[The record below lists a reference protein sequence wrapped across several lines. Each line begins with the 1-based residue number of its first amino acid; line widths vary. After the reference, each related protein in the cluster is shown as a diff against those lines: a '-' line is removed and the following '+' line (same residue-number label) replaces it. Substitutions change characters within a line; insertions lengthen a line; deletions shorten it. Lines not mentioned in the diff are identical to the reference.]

1 MTGRILFFF
10 AEIIT
15 SQLLFEKTND
25 QRSVK
30 EKAVAELTAFLS
42 RCRLEHFEI
51 YLNQKFCF
59 AVLFGFILLCQD
71 RSLRDSVAPLSRNHP
86 ERDVIFAP
94 RVYVCVYAQSKE
106 RERPM
111 FFCLLCS
118 NTFKTPARNCGKIIC
133 GWPHLWFVP
142 DLE

>member
-86 ERDVIFAP
+86 ERDVIYSP
-94 RVYVCVYAQSKE
+94 RVCVCVCTIE
-106 RERPM
+106 RERDQ
-111 FFCLLCS
+111 CS
-118 NTFKTPARNCGKIIC
+118 
-133 GWPHLWFVP
+133 FVCYVLIP
-142 DLE
+142 SRRRPEIVEK